1 MLDGDRVAKTKR
13 TRNLCDPA
21 RQQAP
26 PRTERPRRARVH
38 GDTPFARLLRQPRLA
53 SRGMRPGEK
62 ARTSY
67 LASRERLQA
76 RATPTDNERFDARLR
91 SNSRRSQLGDHAA
104 CAPARARLPR
114 QMADLFHVLDD
125 F

>member
-1 MLDGDRVAKTKR
+1 
-13 TRNLCDPA
+13 
-21 RQQAP
+21 
-26 PRTERPRRARVH
+26 
-38 GDTPFARLLRQPRLA
+38 
-53 SRGMRPGEK
+53 MRPGEK

-114 QMADLFHVLDD
+114 QSGSTSFTSSTTSKRFARRIRARVAVKKPFDIRQE
-125 F
+125 